1 MVFSFIFLGVF
12 VYLTIDW
19 VYLFLSYTWW
29 PYHKWISSNVVDIEE
44 VEISSAIE
52 GEKLQAVLIRP
63 KNMDK
68 TQKHVGVLFHHGY
81 TGKKEKVFRFAF
93 PLAMAGCV
101 VLCPDARGH
110 GESKNKAFNMN
121 DFKGIMEDCYDKIVF
136 YPYSHR
142 HRLVHILQAGRR
154 LNPRLSA
161 QYPSVLKPISSY
173 PFPKVPFPDKALL
186 TIPPRFR

>member
-1 MVFSFIFLGVF
+1 MKDFRFYLFPVLLIINIIAFMIIYPIQMVFSFIFLGVF
-12 VYLTIDW
+12 VYMTIDW

-29 PYHKWISSNVVDIEE
+29 PYHKWISSNVVNIEE

-93 PLAMAGCV
+93 PLAMEGCV

-121 DFKGIMEDCYDKIVF
+121 DFKGILEDVSKEIDFLANLPEVDSEKLAMMGH
-136 YPYSHR
+136 SM
-142 HRLVHILQAGRR
+142 GG
-154 LNPRLSA
+154 
-161 QYPSVLKPISSY
+161 IS
-173 PFPKVPFPDKALL
+173 
-186 TIPPRFR
+186 PP